1 MAKHLPGLLP
11 GSWALWSIGM
21 ATVFARFLSR
31 RLALGSWRKLQLD
44 DYLMAL
50 CVLTFTGVTVCS
62 NQVGI
67 SGSNYASDAEIA
79 TWSPAETRDAEW
91 GSKMLLA
98 LEECMMATVWLVK
111 ACLLI
116 LYGRLTSG
124 LTEAFAVKVVAI
136 YCAVGYV
143 VVQILYLGVW
153 CRPID
158 DYWAVPVP
166 EGHEQCKTYL
176 HHMITVTVFHVS
188 SDLLMLLVPV
198 PMIARAKL
206 PLLRKIILCG
216 IFSLGLLVVLVAILN
231 RYYNFTVANSLV
243 FLIWYNG
250 EASTA
255 VMVANIP
262 FCWTL
267 LRRLFALDAWGMSS
281 RRSRSTSGAYRLG
294 DRDIPVGSGGAA
306 GAAATASTTETTVG
320 RGGVSQAGRRP
331 FATLVGIDLASTTGS
346 TERITAGQT
355 GDAAVDHLDCR
366 NHDKRAAY
374 GAHKGSSDGDYD
386 PEIGL

>member
-1 MAKHLPGLLP
+1 MSEDVAGLKP
-11 GSWALWSIGM
+11 GSWALWSIGIV
-21 ATVFARFLSR
+21 TVLARFASR

-50 CVLTFTGVTVCS
+50 CAVTFTGVTVCS
-62 NQVGI
+62 NQVGVN
-67 SGSNYASDAEIA
+67 GSNYAPDDEIA
-79 TWSPAETRDAEW
+79 TWSPQEIRDAEW

-98 LEECMMATVWLVK
+98 LEEFMLATVWLVK
-111 ACLLI
+111 ACLLL

-124 LTEAFAVKVVAI
+124 LAEAFAVKVVAV

-143 VVQILYLGVW
+143 VIQILYLGVW
-153 CRPID
+153 CRPIY

-166 EGHEQCKTYL
+166 DGHDQCKTYL

-188 SDLLMLLVPV
+188 SDLLMLLIPV
-198 PMIARAKL
+198 PMIARARL
-206 PLLRKIILCG
+206 PLLRKIILCV

-231 RYYNFTVANSLV
+231 RYYNFTVSNSLV

-267 LRRLFALDAWGMSS
+267 LRRIFALDAWGSSS
-281 RRSRSTSGAYRLG
+281 RRSRNASGAQRLD
-294 DRDIPVGSGGAA
+294 DRDVPVGGGGGMIGGDGRRQPSALI
-306 GAAATASTTETTVG
+306 GVDPTTE
-320 RGGVSQAGRRP
+320 SM
-331 FATLVGIDLASTTGS
+331 
-346 TERITAGQT
+346 ERITAQQT
-355 GDAAVDHLDCR
+355 GGTSLYRLDYKAQ
-366 NHDKRAAY
+366 DKASLSGHGKA
-374 GAHKGSSDGDYD
+374 SSDGADTD
-386 PEIGL
+386 PEWGM